1 MLHDLTTD
9 DGYVAL
15 KRTARVR
22 QRDRQTQRKD
32 VKNLLYSGRLLT
44 GACLC

>member
-1 MLHDLTTD
+1 MLHDLTSG

-15 KRTARVR
+15 KRTAQVR